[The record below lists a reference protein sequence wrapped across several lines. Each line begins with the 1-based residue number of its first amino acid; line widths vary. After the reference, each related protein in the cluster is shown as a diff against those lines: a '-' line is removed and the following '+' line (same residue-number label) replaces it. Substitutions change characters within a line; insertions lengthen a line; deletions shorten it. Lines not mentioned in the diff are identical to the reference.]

1 MKTDLILSVAKFSFE
16 LYKELKKSPLT
27 KEDIEK
33 QKKTMI
39 KKIKKVAIEYNNA
52 KNNNNNI

>member
-39 KKIKKVAIEYNNA
+39 KKIKKVAIEYDNA
-52 KNNNNNI
+52 KKK